1 MRKIIVVIGAFA
13 VVVWLLVRPKTAM
26 SKIIVIIGAPG
37 AGKGTQS
44 RLLSEKYGYPQI
56 STGDILREMAR
67 VDTPLGQKV
76 KETMAAGRLVSDE
89 ILAEVIRTRT
99 SQPDCNNG
107 YILDGYPRTL
117 NQARLLEEL
126 ALKQGKKQIFVRI
139 IVSEEELVR
148 RLTSRRICDSCGKSY
163 NLLSSPPKI
172 EGVCDLDG
180 APLIQRSD
188 DNLESVSKRFE
199 EYRESTAPLIDF
211 YRQSGRLIVHDGELT
226 ESEVFNK
233 LRAAIDGADN

>member
-1 MRKIIVVIGAFA
+1 
-13 VVVWLLVRPKTAM
+13 M

-67 VDTPLGQKV
+67 ADTQLGRKV

-117 NQARLLEEL
+117 DQAHLLEDL
-126 ALKQGKKQIFVRI
+126 ALKQGKKQILVRI
-139 IVSEEELVR
+139 IVSDEELVR
-148 RLTSRRICDSCGKSY
+148 RLTSRRICGSCGKSY

-172 EGVCDLDG
+172 EGVCDVDG
-180 APLIQRSD
+180 APLMQRSD

-199 EYRESTAPLIDF
+199 EYRQSTAPLIDY
-211 YRQSGRLIVHDGELT
+211 YRQSGRLIELNGELPET
-226 ESEVFNK
+226 EVFEK
-233 LRAAIDGADN
+233 LSAAIDRANN

>member
-1 MRKIIVVIGAFA
+1 
-13 VVVWLLVRPKTAM
+13 M
-26 SKIIVIIGAPG
+26 SKIVVIIGAPG

-67 VDTPLGQKV
+67 ADTSLGRKV

-99 SQPDCNNG
+99 SQPDCNTG

-117 NQARLLEEL
+117 DQAHLLEEL
-126 ALKQGKKQIFVRI
+126 ASQQGKQIRFARI
-139 IVSEEELVR
+139 VVSEEALSK
-148 RLTSRRICDSCGKSY
+148 RLTGRRACSKCGEIY
-163 NLLSSPPKI
+163 NIYFRPPKV

-180 APLIQRSD
+180 APLTQRSD
-188 DNLESVSKRFE
+188 DHPAPVSRRLE
-199 EYRESTAPLIDF
+199 EYKRSTAPLIDY
-211 YRQSGRLIVHDGELT
+211 YRQSGRLIEIDGEMPVN
-226 ESEVFNK
+226 EVFEK
-233 LRAAIDGADN
+233 LVATIDAPNN

>member
-1 MRKIIVVIGAFA
+1 
-13 VVVWLLVRPKTAM
+13 M

-67 VDTPLGQKV
+67 ADTPLGRKV
-76 KETMAAGRLVSDE
+76 KETMTAGRLVSDE

-117 NQARLLEEL
+117 NQAHLLEEL
-126 ALKQGKKQIFVRI
+126 ASKQGKKQILVRI
-139 IVSEEELVR
+139 IVSDDELVR

-180 APLIQRSD
+180 AHLTQRSD

-199 EYRESTAPLIDF
+199 EYRQLTAPLIDY
-211 YRQSGRLIVHDGELT
+211 YRRSGRLIELNGELP
-226 ESEVFNK
+226 EIEVFEK
-233 LRAAIDGADN
+233 LSAAIDRADN

>member
-1 MRKIIVVIGAFA
+1 
-13 VVVWLLVRPKTAM
+13 M

-44 RLLSEKYGYPQI
+44 HLLSENYGYPQI

-67 VDTPLGQKV
+67 AGTPLGQKV

-117 NQARLLEEL
+117 NQAHLLEEL
-126 ALKQGKKQIFVRI
+126 ASKQGKKQILVRI

-148 RLTSRRICDSCGKSY
+148 RLTSRRVCANCGKSY
-163 NLLSSPPKI
+163 NLLSHPPKI

-180 APLIQRSD
+180 APLTQRSD

-199 EYRESTAPLIDF
+199 EYRESTAPLIDY
-211 YRQSGRLIVHDGELT
+211 YRQSGRLIELNGELP
-226 ESEVFNK
+226 ESEVFEK
-233 LRAAIDGADN
+233 LRAAIDGANN